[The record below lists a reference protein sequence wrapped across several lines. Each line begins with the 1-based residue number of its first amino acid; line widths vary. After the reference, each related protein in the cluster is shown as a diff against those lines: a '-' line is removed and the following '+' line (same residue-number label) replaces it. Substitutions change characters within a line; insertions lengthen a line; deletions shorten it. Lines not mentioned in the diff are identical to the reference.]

1 MLPATVVERAR
12 AALKRHSLL
21 TAVITFLFFAAMPF
35 SGSSAMAA
43 GEVSTS
49 AKSYMLLEATT
60 GRVLSEKKFRSKI
73 AYGKYNKNNDMPS
86 RL

>member
-21 TAVITFLFFAAMPF
+21 TVVIMFLFFAAMPF

-43 GEVSTS
+43 HLCEVVYAVRGDDRQSF
-49 AKSYMLLEATT
+49 
-60 GRVLSEKKFRSKI
+60 V
-73 AYGKYNKNNDMPS
+73 
-86 RL
+86 

>member
-12 AALKRHSLL
+12 AALKRHSSLL

-60 GRVLSEKKFRSKI
+60 GRVLSEKI
-73 AYGKYNKNNDMPS
+73 QIKNC
-86 RL
+86 LWQVQQK

>member
-21 TAVITFLFFAAMPF
+21 TAVIMFLFFAAMPF

-49 AKSYMLLEATT
+49 AKSYMLLEAEFC
-60 GRVLSEKKFRSKI
+60 LKKI
-73 AYGKYNKNNDMPS
+73 QIKNC
-86 RL
+86 LWQVQQK